1 MNKPLSTYE
10 REMQKESFRKMHEK
24 SYKELLF
31 SELLIAIM
39 EGDDKSVRVLAKEAK
54 LSLSVIQDIRSG
66 KQQDIKA
73 SNLIKIANA
82 FGYEVILQK
91 GKEKLALYDKIK
103 NNQHYLGVMDC
114 AAAA

>member
-1 MNKPLSTYE
+1 MDKPLSTYDRMMKNKKF
-10 REMQKESFRKMHEK
+10 REMHEK

-54 LSLSVIQDIRSG
+54 LSPSVIQDIRSG
-66 KQQDIKA
+66 KQQDIKV
-73 SNLIKIANA
+73 SNLIKIAKA

-91 GKEKLALYDKIK
+91 GDERLALYDKIK
-103 NNQHYLGVMDC
+103 NNQHYLGIMDYAD
-114 AAAA
+114 AA